1 MDYSGLVIPI
11 LAFVDGLLFGLAI
24 KKGVVSFVLL
34 LVAIVVSGYVGFS
47 FIPQISVTSLLNSVI
62 SYITNH
68 IQALTSLIPIG
79 NTGAISLV
87 AVLFVIGLGLG
98 IWKG

>member
-11 LAFVDGLLFGLAI
+11 LALVDGLLFGLAV

-34 LVAIVVSGYVGFS
+34 VVAIVVSGYVGFS
-47 FIPQISVTSLLNSVI
+47 FIPQVSVTSLINSVV
-62 SYITNH
+62 SYTTTH
-68 IQALTSLIPIG
+68 LQLLTTLIPIG
-79 NTGAISLV
+79 NTGAVSLV
-87 AVLFVIGLGLG
+87 VVLFVVGLGVG